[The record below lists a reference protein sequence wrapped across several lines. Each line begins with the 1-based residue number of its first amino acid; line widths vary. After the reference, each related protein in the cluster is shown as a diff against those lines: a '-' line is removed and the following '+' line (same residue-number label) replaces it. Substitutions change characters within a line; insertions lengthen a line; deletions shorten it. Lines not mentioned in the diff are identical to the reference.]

1 MIYSKRCINLSTYPQ
16 VINRAGRILLAGC
29 SRSFRINPPP
39 WIYLLEVIVYGTQ
52 QVLGKRIRIG
62 VVEATRMGS
71 QLIAEALKHR
81 RNNFDVLACAED
93 SSRAFRELQNFE
105 PHVAVISAELQDGPF
120 KGFNVLARL
129 HASKTNAAAIMLLNS
144 DPRDLVI
151 DAFRGGARGIFC
163 RGQSLE
169 ALPKCIRVVHQ
180 GQIWANNSQLEFLL
194 QLITNLRPIH
204 PGRRALNTLLT
215 PRQREVL
222 KLVAADMKNHEIAL
236 ELGLT
241 EHTVRNYVFQ
251 IFEKLG
257 VSSRVGLVLYALS
270 EPAINEG
277 PPTP

>member
-16 VINRAGRILLAGC
+16 VINRAEQILLAGC
-29 SRSFRINPPP
+29 SRSFRISAPP

-71 QLIAEALKHR
+71 QLIAEALRHR

-277 PPTP
+277 PPSP

>member
-1 MIYSKRCINLSTYPQ
+1 VS
-16 VINRAGRILLAGC
+16 
-29 SRSFRINPPP
+29 
-39 WIYLLEVIVYGTQ
+39 GTQ

-71 QLIAEALKHR
+71 QLIAQALKHR

-222 KLVAADMKNHEIAL
+222 KLVAGDMKNHEIAL

-277 PPTP
+277 PPSP

>member
-1 MIYSKRCINLSTYPQ
+1 MIYSKYCISLSTYPQ
-16 VINRAGRILLAGC
+16 IINRAGRILLAGC
-29 SRSFRINPPP
+29 SRSFRINPPL

-222 KLVAADMKNHEIAL
+222 KLVAGDMKNHEIAL

-270 EPAINEG
+270 EPATNEG
-277 PPTP
+277 PPPP